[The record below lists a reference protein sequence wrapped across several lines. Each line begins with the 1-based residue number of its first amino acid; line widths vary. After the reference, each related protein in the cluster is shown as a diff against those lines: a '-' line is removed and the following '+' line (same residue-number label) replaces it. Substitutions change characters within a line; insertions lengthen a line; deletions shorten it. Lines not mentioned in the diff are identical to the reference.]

1 MKAVLFSHWSAAH
14 STGVASLLLA
24 IGAGAV
30 QPLWAAAP
38 LALFL
43 ILCCTLPFFP
53 RSSFFLPVVSKGNPH
68 KNAVSLTFDD
78 GPDPLVTP
86 RILEL
91 LAAAGV
97 PAAFFVTGERAAR
110 HPELIRA
117 ILEAGHE
124 VGNHSWHHDPLLM
137 LRPMSVLRREVAEAQ
152 RIFME
157 AGIRPQVFRPPVGI
171 TNPRL
176 PVVLREADLICVT
189 FSRRGADWGNRRVAG
204 LAGRLLRGVR
214 SGDILLL
221 HDVSPPGSGG
231 ADRWLAEVGE
241 LLRGL
246 RERSLGM
253 VLLSDLIGQS
263 VMERISGPGKKG
275 FAPTGQE

>member
-1 MKAVLFSHWSAAH
+1 MPGPCSPSLGGRPPGAFPDPLLHPSHSFPFVVLSARCKQRKSAQKRR
-14 STGVASLLLA
+14 
-24 IGAGAV
+24 I
-30 QPLWAAAP
+30 
-38 LALFL
+38 
-43 ILCCTLPFFP
+43 
-53 RSSFFLPVVSKGNPH
+53 
-68 KNAVSLTFDD
+68 SLTFDD

-86 RILEL
+86 RILEH

-97 PAAFFVTGERAAR
+97 PAVFFVTGERAAR
-110 HPELIRA
+110 HPELIGRSSRRDTMWA
-117 ILEAGHE
+117 TIRGTMTPCSCTARC
-124 VGNHSWHHDPLLM
+124 
-137 LRPMSVLRREVAEAQ
+137 RPAREVAEAQ

-157 AGIRPQVFRPPVGI
+157 AGIRPRVFRPPVGI

-221 HDVSPPGSGG
+221 HDVSPPGSDG